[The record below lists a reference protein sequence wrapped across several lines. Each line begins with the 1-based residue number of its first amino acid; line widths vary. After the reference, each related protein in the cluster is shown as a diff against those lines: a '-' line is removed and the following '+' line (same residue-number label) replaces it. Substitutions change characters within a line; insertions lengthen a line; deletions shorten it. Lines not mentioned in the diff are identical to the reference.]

1 MKLSIIV
8 PVYNASAYLRQC
20 ADSLLA
26 QDLSEYE
33 IIFVND
39 GSQDDSLSILREY
52 ESGHPETVRV
62 LDIDNGGQ
70 GRARNFALD
79 LARGEYVGFTDSDDW
94 TDPRMFSSLLAAAER
109 EEADIAVCDC
119 WRVTEEGPFYENAT
133 PQGHVMAASGS
144 VWNKIFR
151 RSLIGKIR
159 FPEGVW
165 YEDFSF
171 SAKLLSLSSKTVFV
185 PEALYYYRAGH
196 PSTMRNQNSRKN
208 LDMITVMDD
217 IISFLG
223 EEKKECVEFLL
234 INHILIDSINRVNLQ
249 KSPEKKQI
257 IAVFRDYVK
266 KYIPK
271 LTECQSFRKERR
283 NRRIVMWLNYHG
295 LEDVSRTLLAL
306 KGSGA

>member
-8 PVYNASAYLRQC
+8 PVYNASAYLHQC

-26 QDLSEYE
+26 QGIPDYE

-39 GSQDDSLSILREY
+39 GSKDDSLSILREY
-52 ESGHPETVRV
+52 ETRCPEVVRI

-79 LARGEYVGFTDSDDW
+79 CARGDYIGFADSDDW
-94 TDPRMFSSLLAAAER
+94 TDPSMFSKLLKAAET
-109 EEADIAVCDC
+109 ENADIAVCDC
-119 WRVTEEGPFYENAT
+119 YRVTDEGSFYEHAK
-133 PQGHVMAASGS
+133 PQGHTMAASGS

-151 RSLIGKIR
+151 RSLVGEVR

-171 SAKLLSLSSKTVFV
+171 SAKLLSISKKTVFL

-208 LDMITVMDD
+208 LDMIKVMDD

-223 EEKKECVEFLL
+223 ESGRDSVEFLL
-234 INHILIDSINRVNLQ
+234 INHILLDSINRVNRQ
-249 KSPEKKQI
+249 KSPDRKQVI
-257 IAVFRDYVK
+257 REFRQYVQ
-266 KYIPK
+266 KYIPNLVK
-271 LTECQSFRKERR
+271 CTSFRKERR

-295 LEDVSRTLLAL
+295 MEDVSSLLL
-306 KGSGA
+306 KIKGS